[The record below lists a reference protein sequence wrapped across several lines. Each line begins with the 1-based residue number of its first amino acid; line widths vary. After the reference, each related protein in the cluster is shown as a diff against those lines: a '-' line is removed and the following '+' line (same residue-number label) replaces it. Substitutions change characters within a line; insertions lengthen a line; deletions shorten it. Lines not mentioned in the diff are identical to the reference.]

1 MNAHLSQLLATHGDD
16 IFRLKGILSI
26 ADDDRRY
33 VLQAVHRIMELR
45 PADAWE
51 DSKPGSKFVF
61 IGRKLDRP
69 ALEAGLLACLERE
82 KERES

>member
-1 MNAHLSQLLATHGDD
+1 
-16 IFRLKGILSI
+16 
-26 ADDDRRY
+26 
-33 VLQAVHRIMELR
+33 MELR